1 MYPQVLSRT
10 AVFTML
16 LSALLLSACV
26 TVNIYFP
33 AAAAEKAADRII
45 DEVWKEREPEEAA
58 PESDGSQ
65 SSLTKPWRQRLAA
78 TAHRWLDRIVPVAQA
93 QQANLQI
100 SDPAIDAIKAR
111 MAGRHAAMKPYFDSG
126 AVGLTRDALIAVR
139 DLGSVPLASRIAM
152 KKRVAAENADRN
164 ALYREIANANG
175 QPSWEKQIRET
186 FAGRWVA
193 KAAKGWWF
201 QDEAGQ
207 WTQR

>member
-1 MYPQVLSRT
+1 MYPQVLSHT
-10 AVFTML
+10 AVFTTLM
-16 LSALLLSACV
+16 SALLLPACV

-45 DEVWKEREPEEAA
+45 DEVWKERGPEEAA
-58 PESDGSQ
+58 PEQGTQ

-78 TAHRWLDRIVPVAQA
+78 TAHRWLDRIVPAAQA
-93 QQANLQI
+93 QQANLQV
-100 SDPAIDAIKAR
+100 SGPAIDAIKAR

-139 DLGSVPLASRIAM
+139 DLGSAPLASRIAM
-152 KKRVAAENADRN
+152 KKWVAAENADRN

-175 QPSWEKQIRET
+175 QPGWEKQIRET

-207 WTQR
+207 WTRR

>member
-1 MYPQVLSRT
+1 MHSQVLPRT
-10 AVFTML
+10 TVFALL
-16 LSALLLSACV
+16 LSALLLPACV

-45 DEVWKEREPEEAA
+45 DEVWKENRQREVAPEE
-58 PESDGSQ
+58 PSQ
-65 SSLTKPWRQRLAA
+65 SSRTQPWRQRLAV
-78 TAHRWLDRIVPVAQA
+78 TTHRWLDRIVPVARA
-93 QQANLQI
+93 QQANLNV

-111 MAGRHAAMKPYFDSG
+111 MAGRHAALKPYFDSG

-139 DLGSVPLASRIAM
+139 DLGATPLRSRVAM
-152 KKRVAAENADRN
+152 KKLVADENTDRN

-175 QPSWEKQIRET
+175 QPRWEQQIRDT

-193 KAAKGWWF
+193 KAAKGWWY

-207 WTQR
+207 WKQR